1 MNLVTIDLDR
11 LRDSMPAHPTWPT
24 AYDTTDDEEREECWQ
39 ALTRW
44 LETALCAPES
54 DATGVS
60 GTVTPDE
67 PQTATTKGGQ

>member
-44 LETALCAPES
+44 LETGT
-54 DATGVS
+54 ATA
-60 GTVTPDE
+60 DE
-67 PQTATTKGGQ
+67 PQTATQKGGQ